1 MVSYDRNP
9 GFRNSGFTVSP
20 TPDSGCNSSR
30 YIQQGFTVAS
40 DQYRNLVA
48 TAKRVDMVLDKEKA
62 ISRKETKLR
71 EERTRLEAERKLP
84 IKEQMELFKL
94 RVLKNIVRR

>member
-1 MVSYDRNP
+1 
-9 GFRNSGFTVSP
+9 
-20 TPDSGCNSSR
+20 
-30 YIQQGFTVAS
+30 
-40 DQYRNLVA
+40 
-48 TAKRVDMVLDKEKA
+48 MVLDKEKA

-94 RVLKNIVRR
+94 RVLKNIVEKVTKILPEGWIKRVLLAALAGRDVMDQERNKTMSVAERPANARRSDREVI

>member
-1 MVSYDRNP
+1 MD
-9 GFRNSGFTVSP
+9 T
-20 TPDSGCNSSR
+20 
-30 YIQQGFTVAS
+30 
-40 DQYRNLVA
+40 
-48 TAKRVDMVLDKEKA
+48 VLDKEKA

-94 RVLKNIVRR
+94 RVLKNVVEKVTKILPEGWIKRVLLAALAGGMSWIRSGIRR

>member
-1 MVSYDRNP
+1 M
-9 GFRNSGFTVSP
+9 
-20 TPDSGCNSSR
+20 
-30 YIQQGFTVAS
+30 A
-40 DQYRNLVA
+40 
-48 TAKRVDMVLDKEKA
+48 LDKEKA

-94 RVLKNIVRR
+94 RVLKNIVEKVTKILPEGWIKRVLSAALTGRDVMDQERNKTMSVAERPANARRSDREVI